1 MSYYKPD
8 HVYDASLALNV
19 PDDLWEIP
27 DTLNCLGVNETMF
40 FTQANIDAFVQQ
52 QDVVM
57 ENGCFEFEACP
68 EPSKVPM
75 GTELYSGGQVEL
87 PSSSPSSTHS
97 SEETEATLRT
107 DKELSIILKRFTS
120 TINQFG
126 ILSQTLGTK
135 IEDLN
140 SRFDNMQHGLENMDR
155 HLSSIEHR
163 MESME
168 HRMDSLYQGM
178 ESLEAKFKTV
188 NEYLLEVIRRE
199 QMVMRELGD
208 LASRYHERDI

>member
-19 PDDLWEIP
+19 PDDLWETP

-75 GTELYSGGQVEL
+75 GTELYSGGCDYQSNGNRY
-87 PSSSPSSTHS
+87 PSPIGIFP
-97 SEETEATLRT
+97 AKA
-107 DKELSIILKRFTS
+107 KELAAKSNCL
-120 TINQFG
+120 
-126 ILSQTLGTK
+126 
-135 IEDLN
+135 
-140 SRFDNMQHGLENMDR
+140 R
-155 HLSSIEHR
+155 HLQVVRTAPRRLRLPCVRIKSYL
-163 MESME
+163 
-168 HRMDSLYQGM
+168 SL
-178 ESLEAKFKTV
+178 
-188 NEYLLEVIRRE
+188 
-199 QMVMRELGD
+199 
-208 LASRYHERDI
+208 